1 MNMVAADGHG
11 NRRFHLVGH
20 DWGGSIA
27 WEIAGR
33 YPHRLA
39 SLTLIFNSCGVGM
52 GCKSLI
58 FQGSRAG
65 FLKNVVPRRGVLWL
79 IILTYDEI
87 MC

>member
-1 MNMVAADGHG
+1 VQKLLEELDVADHIVTLDAM
-11 NRRFHLVGH
+11 
-20 DWGGSIA
+20 
-27 WEIAGR
+27 
-33 YPHRLA
+33 
-39 SLTLIFNSCGVGM
+39 LIFNSCGVGM